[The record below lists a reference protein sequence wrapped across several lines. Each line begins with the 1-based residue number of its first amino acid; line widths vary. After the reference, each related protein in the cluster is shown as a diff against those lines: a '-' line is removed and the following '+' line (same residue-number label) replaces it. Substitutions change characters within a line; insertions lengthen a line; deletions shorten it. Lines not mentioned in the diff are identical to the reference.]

1 MRMLMIFCAGS
12 KVDAVRRLI
21 DAHEVHGYTEVPEII
36 GSGATGL
43 HMGTRAHPGTSA
55 LILAAV
61 DRTKSDELASA
72 LGDLARTCAPG
83 EGLRVFVLPVER
95 MI

>member
-1 MRMLMIFCAGS
+1 MTMIMIFCAGS
-12 KVDAVRRLI
+12 RVDAVRRLI
-21 DAHEVHGYTEVPEII
+21 DAHEVHGYTEIPDLI

-61 DRTKSDELASA
+61 ERKKADELATS
-72 LGDLARTCAPG
+72 LGELARTCAPE

>member
-1 MRMLMIFCAGS
+1 MKMLLIFCAGS
-12 KVDAVRRLI
+12 KVESVRRLI
-21 DAHEVHGYTEVPEII
+21 DAHEVHGYTEIPELI
-36 GSGATGL
+36 GSGTTGL

-55 LILAAV
+55 LILAAM
-61 DRTKSDELASA
+61 DASKADELATA
-72 LGDLARTCAPG
+72 LGDLARSCSPD